1 MTKLFLLA
9 GAGLALAIGAPAA
22 ADAKP
27 GKGKAHAAK
36 VHNTAKGHID
46 MNRNGVADWREQRLI
61 DANGNGILDSRERR
75 TVDINRNG
83 VADWRERWI
92 DRDRD
97 GIDDRQEI
105 MANRWGGANCPP
117 GLAKKI
123 PPCVPPGQ
131 VGRSFTVGQRVPTGW
146 GTIGYNR
153 IPDGVRDLY
162 DLDDDNRYIYRD
174 GNLYVVDPRTRLIEQ
189 IIAGLVF

>member
-1 MTKLFLLA
+1 MNKLLLLA
-9 GAGLALAIGAPAA
+9 GAGMMLALGAPAA
-22 ADAKP
+22 AKP
-27 GKGKAHAAK
+27 KAGGSAK
-36 VHNTAKGHID
+36 VHMNAKGHID
-46 MNRNGVADWREQRLI
+46 MNRNGLADWREQRLI
-61 DANGNGILDSRERR
+61 DANGNGILDARERR

-83 VADWRERWI
+83 VPDWRERWI

-117 GLAKKI
+117 GLAKKN

-131 VGRSFTVGQRVPTGW
+131 AGRAFNVGQRAPTGW
-146 GTIGYNR
+146 GTLGYNR
-153 IPDGVRDLY
+153 IPVGVRDLY
-162 DLDDDNRYIYRD
+162 DLENDNRYIYRD
-174 GNLYVVDPRTRLIEQ
+174 STLYVVDPRTRLIEQ

>member
-1 MTKLFLLA
+1 MNKLILLA
-9 GAGLALAIGAPAA
+9 GAGLVLALGTPAA

-27 GKGKAHAAK
+27 GKGNSAN
-36 VHNTAKGHID
+36 VHLNAKGYVD

-61 DANGNGILDSRERR
+61 DANGNGILDWRERR

-117 GLAKKI
+117 GLAKKT
-123 PPCVPPGQ
+123 PRCVPPGQ
-131 VGRSFTVGQRVPTGW
+131 VGREFAVGQRVPTGW
-146 GTIGYNR
+146 GTIAYNR
-153 IPDGVRDLY
+153 IPLGVRDLY
-162 DLDDDNRYIYRD
+162 DLDNDNRYIYRN
-174 GNLYVVDPRTRLIEQ
+174 GTLYVVDPRTRLIEQ
-189 IIAGLVF
+189 IIAGLIF

>member
-1 MTKLFLLA
+1 MNKLILLA
-9 GAGLALAIGAPAA
+9 GSGLMLAIGAPA
-22 ADAKP
+22 DAKP
-27 GKGKAHAAK
+27 KAGGGAK
-36 VHNTAKGHID
+36 VHMNAKGHID
-46 MNRNGVADWREQRLI
+46 MNRNGLADWREQRLI
-61 DANGNGILDSRERR
+61 DANGNGILDARERR
-75 TVDINRNG
+75 RVDINRNG

-117 GLAKKI
+117 GLAKKS

-131 VGRSFTVGQRVPTGW
+131 VGRTFAVGQRVPTGW
-146 GTIGYNR
+146 DTLGYNR
-153 IPDGVRDLY
+153 IPVGVRDLY
-162 DLDDDNRYIYRD
+162 DLDDGNRYIYRD
-174 GNLYVVDPRTRLIEQ
+174 RQLYVVDPRTRLIEQ

>member
-1 MTKLFLLA
+1 
-9 GAGLALAIGAPAA
+9 
-22 ADAKP
+22 
-27 GKGKAHAAK
+27 
-36 VHNTAKGHID
+36 

-61 DANGNGILDSRERR
+61 DANGNGILDWRESR

-117 GLAKKI
+117 GLAKKN

-131 VGRSFTVGQRVPTGW
+131 VGRSFTVGQRAPTGW
-146 GTIGYNR
+146 GMIRYNR
-153 IPDGVRDLY
+153 IPNSVRDLY
-162 DLDDDNRYIYRD
+162 DLDDSDRYIYRN
-174 GNLYVVDPRTRLIEQ
+174 GTLYVVDPRTRLIQQ
-189 IIAGLVF
+189 IISGLVF

>member
-1 MTKLFLLA
+1 MNKLILLA
-9 GAGLALAIGAPAA
+9 GAGLVLALGTPAA

-27 GKGKAHAAK
+27 GKGNSAN
-36 VHNTAKGHID
+36 VHLNAKGYVD

-61 DANGNGILDSRERR
+61 DANGNGILDWRERR

-123 PPCVPPGQ
+123 HV
-131 VGRSFTVGQRVPTGW
+131 VFRRDRSATNLPSASGSRPAC
-146 GTIGYNR
+146 GTIAYNR
-153 IPDGVRDLY
+153 IPLRRSRPL
-162 DLDDDNRYIYRD
+162 R
-174 GNLYVVDPRTRLIEQ
+174 PRSTTTATSTATARSTGSTR
-189 IIAGLVF
+189 ARG